1 LIVWWLCQGA
11 AGAGQAAPEEEALL
25 APHQAAARALV
36 EQEALERPPLAPERQ
51 PVPPA
56 APARRDCILHI
67 GPCGPQAEK
76 PP

>member
-1 LIVWWLCQGA
+1 MEA
-11 AGAGQAAPEEEALL
+11 AALREKAQEDAVAARPRQAAPEEEALL

-36 EQEALERPPLAPERQ
+36 EQERQ